1 MEPIRTTRNPRL
13 QRVRALQRTTERRD
27 NGVFVV
33 EGEDLVDA
41 AIRAGAQFDDLL
53 VSEDFVA
60 PHIVGIVPLVVQTE
74 ILATLS
80 SVRSGSRVIGVVRR
94 ESLPTPPKTL
104 TGVALALCGV
114 GDPGNVGTLLRS
126 AAAFNT
132 EVVVLGAPAADPT
145 SPKAVRAGMGATFF
159 VPTLTLDD
167 PADAYPEARLVAL
180 DGAGETDL
188 NDVDFAG
195 PVVIALGAERGGLP
209 HSIRKRADV
218 ICRIPQS
225 DKVESLNVAAAGAIV
240 LALSYRSNA

>member
-1 MEPIRTTRNPRL
+1 LI
-13 QRVRALQRTTERRD
+13 
-27 NGVFVV
+27 
-33 EGEDLVDA
+33 
-41 AIRAGAQFDDLL
+41 
-53 VSEDFVA
+53 SEDFVP

-126 AAAFNT
+126 AAAFDT

-167 PADAYPEARLVAL
+167 PAQAYPEARLVAL
-180 DGAGETDL
+180 DGAGETDI

-195 PVVIALGAERGGLP
+195 PVVIALGAERDGLP

-225 DKVESLNVAAAGAIV
+225 DKAESLNVAAAGAIV